1 MGAKT
6 VLKEDSEKKLLNYVT
21 SKLKKIHDVKAIIL
35 FGSYS
40 RGEQKPISD
49 IDLCIV
55 TERKVSNSVKENIVG
70 HSSPKLDICLFW
82 DLPSTVR
89 YSVLRDGKIL
99 FKRDTKLLHASIIDT
114 MSEYLDFQHI
124 IRRNIVRMLA

>member
-1 MGAKT
+1 MGVKT
-6 VLKEDSEKKLLNYVT
+6 VLKKNSEKKLFNYVI

-49 IDLCIV
+49 IDLCII
-55 TERKVSNSVKENIVG
+55 TKRNASNRVKENIVS
-70 HSSPKLDICLFW
+70 HSSQKIDISLFW
-82 DLPSTVR
+82 DLPSTIR
-89 YSVLRDGKIL
+89 YSVLRNGKIL
-99 FKRDTKLLHASIIDT
+99 FKRDAKLLHSSIIDT

-124 IRRNIVRMLA
+124 IRKNIARMIA